1 MVTHP
6 PRTHPRLHL
15 RVCVCVFE
23 PQRMIRKRTQKRR
36 TQKKHQRNVSILL
49 LALLGILR
57 LALALL
63 DLAKRGVARGGADIR
78 LLRALLLDNLQRRTH
93 DRTVVGLHRTL
104 LLAGNL
110 GGLVLLE
117 VWKKRAREQRGERR
131 RRLVCGG
138 EKEKGAEKSISRRD
152 GRASLG
158 KTRDRRVCDLPCLRA
173 SRRRLRGSRR
183 DDADARARARERQTR
198 RSALGDAARD
208 EMSRACHPSPVP
220 DRMSRKTLK
229 RDVRWL
235 FPSGR
240 AVRRR
245 ASRRDATSTSRERA
259 HRTRQSLVVRRVR
272 TFLWALRYCVVH
284 ASFAGRRRRLNR
296 RLHLALRNR

>member
-1 MVTHP
+1 MSDQSLVGELSARCAKKQSGASSV
-6 PRTHPRLHL
+6 PRDKKPRRSSQSGENA
-15 RVCVCVFE
+15 RVH
-23 PQRMIRKRTQKRR
+23 RK
-36 TQKKHQRNVSILL
+36 HV
-49 LALLGILR
+49 ALL
-57 LALALL
+57 
-63 DLAKRGVARGGADIR
+63 K
-78 LLRALLLDNLQRRTH
+78 
-93 DRTVVGLHRTL
+93 
-104 LLAGNL
+104 
-110 GGLVLLE
+110 
-117 VWKKRAREQRGERR
+117 
-131 RRLVCGG
+131 
-138 EKEKGAEKSISRRD
+138 
-152 GRASLG
+152 
-158 KTRDRRVCDLPCLRA
+158 
-173 SRRRLRGSRR
+173 RLRGSRR

-259 HRTRQSLVVRRVR
+259 HRAPRSLVVRRVR

-296 RLHLALRNR
+296 RENRHTSVLRTILHHSASNGRSRGNERAAEWRRPGLCAMRGNTRNAEKRERRAARRRFRTGISRTQQKTTKNDDASSVQKDD

>member
-1 MVTHP
+1 MP
-6 PRTHPRLHL
+6 FLASFALRWRSLISRSAASRAAARTSD
-15 RVCVCVFE
+15 F
-23 PQRMIRKRTQKRR
+23 
-36 TQKKHQRNVSILL
+36 S
-49 LALLGILR
+49 
-57 LALALL
+57 
-63 DLAKRGVARGGADIR
+63 ARFFWITSRDAPTIER
-78 LLRALLLDNLQRRTH
+78 LLVFTERFFLRATSVVWSCWKFGRRE
-93 DRTVVGLHRTL
+93 R
-104 LLAGNL
+104 
-110 GGLVLLE
+110 
-117 VWKKRAREQRGERR
+117 ERR
-131 RRLVCGG
+131 EVSDDDVSFVAAK
-138 EKEKGAEKSISRRD
+138 KEKGAEKSISRRD

-158 KTRDRRVCDLPCLRA
+158 KTRHRRVCDLPCLRA

-198 RSALGDAARD
+198 RSALGDAGRD

-259 HRTRQSLVVRRVR
+259 HRTRQSLIVRRVR